1 MIRRKRELLSQT
13 EPLIKKH
20 RILKKVII
28 TVTILIL
35 LELIASVIFVFYAL
49 KSYEGMES
57 IPDAPRIVS
66 DEVKA
71 ITESNINDITE
82 RTQRWLAETEIKE
95 ISVQSYDDAKM
106 YADMVTSKN
115 SHRWVILLHGYKR
128 TREKV
133 RNYATFYAEQDYN
146 IVMPDLRGHG
156 KSEGSF
162 IGMGWLDRKDIV
174 KWIEYIVSMDADAE
188 IVLHGISMGA
198 AAAMMTSGENLCEN
212 VKAVIADSG
221 YTSVWKQFA
230 NVTKSYTGIPEFPLM
245 YTTSFAA
252 KLIAGYSY
260 SEASSI
266 EQVKKSHLP
275 ILFIQGKGDTFVYPE
290 MAEQLYTAHPNGELL
305 MIDEA
310 AHGQAMYYAPDL
322 YFKTVFD
329 FIDKYT
335 GSL

>member
-1 MIRRKRELLSQT
+1 
-13 EPLIKKH
+13 
-20 RILKKVII
+20 
-28 TVTILIL
+28 
-35 LELIASVIFVFYAL
+35 
-49 KSYEGMES
+49 MES

-71 ITESNINDITE
+71 ITERNINDITE
-82 RTQRWLAETEIKE
+82 RTQRWLSETEIKE
-95 ISVQSYDDAKM
+95 VSIVSYDDAKM
-106 YADMVTSKN
+106 YADLVTSKS

-133 RNYATFYAEQDYN
+133 HNYASFYAEKGFN

-162 IGMGWLDRKDIV
+162 IGMGWLDRFDII
-174 KWIEYIVSMDADAE
+174 KWTEYIVSLDPDAE

-198 AAAMMTSGENLCEN
+198 AAAMITSGEDLCNN

-221 YTSVWKQFA
+221 YTSVWEQFA
-230 NVTKSYTGIPEFPLM
+230 NVTKSYTGLPAFPLM
-245 YTTSFAA
+245 YTASFFAN
-252 KLIAGYSY
+252 LIAGYSY

-266 EQVKKSHLP
+266 EQVKKSKLP
-275 ILFIQGKGDTFVYPE
+275 ILFIQGKGDTFVEPE
-290 MAEQLYTAHPNGELL
+290 MAERLYEAHPNGDLL

-310 AHGQAMYYAPDL
+310 AHGQAMYYAPEL
-322 YFKTVFD
+322 YFKTVFA

-335 GSL
+335 SSQ

>member
-1 MIRRKRELLSQT
+1 M
-13 EPLIKKH
+13 KKH
-20 RILKKVII
+20 RILKVVII
-28 TVTILIL
+28 TFTTLIM
-35 LELIASVIFVFYAL
+35 LELIASIILVLYAL
-49 KSYEGMES
+49 KSYKGMDN

-71 ITESNINDITE
+71 ITERNINDITE
-82 RTQRWLAETEIKE
+82 HTQCWLSETEMKE
-95 ISVQSYDDAKM
+95 ISIQSYDNAIM
-106 YADMVTSKN
+106 YADMATSNN

-128 TREKV
+128 SREKV
-133 RNYATFYAEQDYN
+133 HNYASFYAKQGFN

-162 IGMGWLDRKDIV
+162 IGMGWLDRTDIV
-174 KWIEYIVSMDADAE
+174 KWTEYIVSLDANAE

-212 VKAVIADSG
+212 VKAIVADSG
-221 YTSVWKQFA
+221 YTSVWEQFA
-230 NVTKSYTGIPEFPLM
+230 NVMKSYTGLPEFPLM
-245 YTTSFAA
+245 YTASFSA

-266 EQVKKSHLP
+266 EQVKKSQLP
-275 ILFIQGKGDTFVYPE
+275 ILFIQGKGDTFVNPE
-290 MAEQLYTAHPNGELL
+290 MAEQLYNAHPNGELL

-310 AHGQAMYYAPDL
+310 AHGQAMYYAPER
-322 YFKTVFD
+322 YFKTVFE

-335 GSL
+335 G

>member
-1 MIRRKRELLSQT
+1 M
-13 EPLIKKH
+13 KKH
-20 RILKKVII
+20 RILKVVII
-28 TVTILIL
+28 TFTTLIL
-35 LELIASVIFVFYAL
+35 LELIASIILVFYAL
-49 KSYEGMES
+49 KSYDGMES
-57 IPDAPRIVS
+57 IPDAPRVVS

-71 ITESNINDITE
+71 ITERNINDITE
-82 RTQRWLAETEIKE
+82 RTQRWLDETEIKE
-95 ISVQSYDDAKM
+95 ISIVSYDDAKM
-106 YADMVTSKN
+106 YADLVTSKN

-133 RNYATFYAEQDYN
+133 HNYASFYAQQGFN

-162 IGMGWLDRKDIV
+162 IGMGWLDRFDII
-174 KWIEYIVSMDADAE
+174 KWTEYIVSLDPDAE

-212 VKAVIADSG
+212 VKAIVADSG
-221 YTSVWKQFA
+221 YTSVWEQFA
-230 NVTKSYTGIPEFPLM
+230 NVTKSYTGLPEFPLM
-245 YTTSFAA
+245 YTASFSA

-266 EQVKKSHLP
+266 EQVKKSQFP
-275 ILFIQGKGDTFVYPE
+275 ILFIQGKGDTFVNPE
-290 MAEQLYTAHPNGELL
+290 MAEQLYKAHPNGELL

-310 AHGQAMYYAPDL
+310 AHGQAMYYAPER
-322 YFKTVFD
+322 YFRTVFE

-335 GSL
+335 G